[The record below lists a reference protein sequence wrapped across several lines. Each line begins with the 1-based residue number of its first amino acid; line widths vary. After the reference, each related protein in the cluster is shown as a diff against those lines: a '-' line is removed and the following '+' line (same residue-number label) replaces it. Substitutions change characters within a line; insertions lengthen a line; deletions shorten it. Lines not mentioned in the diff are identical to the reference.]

1 VIKATTI
8 GSIRHRPNEGW
19 NVYAITDSAER
30 AALAADHDF
39 FEALKGGDT
48 ASLDRVLNDDFVIVD
63 VMSGGITTKEALVSA
78 IRERQ
83 LLFETIEVAE
93 RETLVRVYQST
104 AVLVGRTEMRGRF
117 GQTPFVAASR
127 YTHVYVLQDGRW
139 RLASAQGT
147 PITQAP

>member
-1 VIKATTI
+1 M
-8 GSIRHRPNEGW
+8 
-19 NVYAITDSAER
+19 YAIADSAER

-78 IRERQ
+78 IRERE

-104 AVLVGRTEMRGRF
+104 AVLIGRTEMRGRF
-117 GQTPFVAASR
+117 SQTPFVAASR

>member
-1 VIKATTI
+1 M
-8 GSIRHRPNEGW
+8 
-19 NVYAITDSAER
+19 YAITDSAER

-93 RETLVRVYQST
+93 RETLVRFTSRRRCSSDERRC
-104 AVLVGRTEMRGRF
+104 A
-117 GQTPFVAASR
+117 AAS
-127 YTHVYVLQDGRW
+127 
-139 RLASAQGT
+139 AKS
-147 PITQAP
+147 PS